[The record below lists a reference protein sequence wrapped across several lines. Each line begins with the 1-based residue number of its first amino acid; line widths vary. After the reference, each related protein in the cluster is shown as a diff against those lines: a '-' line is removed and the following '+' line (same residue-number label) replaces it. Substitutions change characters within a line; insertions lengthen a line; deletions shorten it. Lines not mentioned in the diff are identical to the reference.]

1 MNTKVNHIAFPT
13 SILLPALAI
22 VLSHP
27 NSLVAKDTRPIVII
41 HGAWGGAHHWKAVD
55 DALTHKHGRTVRRAS
70 LTGLG
75 ERSHL
80 ATPKVNLDTHIRDV
94 VNLIEF
100 DDLNSV
106 ILIAHSYGGA
116 VGQGVVEAIPK
127 RIATVIYIDSSL
139 LEDGECCVEDDP
151 KDRELYTRRAKEDGD
166 GWLVPVDWPNPMRD
180 TPHPLATFL
189 QPIKLTSDIHKQVPA
204 TYWLLADGKPP
215 EQDKRYRFYQRAVE
229 RKLNVKVFSWGH
241 NPQRERPDDL
251 TKELVASISKS
262 N

>member
-1 MNTKVNHIAFPT
+1 MNSKTILT
-13 SILLPALAI
+13 SLPKRILSLAV
-22 VLSHP
+22 VLVFLQP
-27 NSLVAKDTRPIVII
+27 NPLVAEDTRPIVII

-80 ATPKVNLDTHIRDV
+80 ASPEVNLDTHIRDV

-106 ILIAHSYGGA
+106 ILVAHSYGGV

-127 RIATVIYIDSSL
+127 RISEVIYIDSSL
-139 LEDGECCVEDDP
+139 LEDGECCVEHDP
-151 KDRELYTRRAKEDGD
+151 EDREKYTRRAKEEGD
-166 GWLVPVDWPNPMRD
+166 GWLIPVDWPNPMRD

-204 TYWLLADGKPP
+204 AYWLLADGKPA

-229 RKLNVKVFSWGH
+229 RKLKVKVFSWGH
-241 NPQRERPDDL
+241 NPQRERPQEL
-251 TKELVASISKS
+251 VKELVACIEKQ
-262 N
+262 